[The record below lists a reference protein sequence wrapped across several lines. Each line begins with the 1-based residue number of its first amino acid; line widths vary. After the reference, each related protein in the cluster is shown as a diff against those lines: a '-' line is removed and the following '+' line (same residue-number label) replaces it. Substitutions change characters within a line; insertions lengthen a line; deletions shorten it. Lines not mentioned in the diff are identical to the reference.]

1 MAEAFVQV
9 APDSTGA
16 KLHTVSKVVGAN
28 TVHNQVV
35 IPTSPRTR
43 VGFYFGSSGLIT
55 LAAAAD
61 AATAGKLWLVNPTTS
76 TTAVA
81 LKRVKVSTQGGG
93 ALAATTP
100 IMITAER
107 CLLTGTLTATPIIV
121 APRVRTAIQGETADP
136 SIPVAKLITA
146 TTGLTMT
153 ASATARSFLS
163 VVSMSATAT
172 GTYSGPGVEVW
183 DPDEEGSEFIM
194 APGEGVVFRQSA
206 GVTSETRRLTI
217 DLAWEEFTAA

>member
-16 KLHTVSKVVGAN
+16 KLHTISKTVGAN

-35 IPTSPRTR
+35 HTASPRTR

-61 AATAGKLWLVNPTTS
+61 AATAGKLWLYNPVGS
-76 TTAVA
+76 TTAIS
-81 LKRVKVSTQGGG
+81 LKRAKVSTQGGG

-107 CLLTGTLTATPIIV
+107 MTATGTLTATPITV
-121 APRVRTAIQGETADP
+121 AQRVRTTIQGETLDP
-136 SIPVAKLITA
+136 ATPVAKLITA
-146 TTGLTMT
+146 TTGLTP
-153 ASATARSFLS
+153 AAGAVARSFLS

-183 DPDEEGSEFIM
+183 DPDEEGSEIIL
-194 APGEGVVFRQSA
+194 AAGEGVVFRQSA